1 MEESKE
7 KDTNDEKCARP
18 VLVIRMRPNSA
29 HISRKEWERG
39 VRISL
44 QFPAAAPDSMRAQA
58 WMPPAPLGENIST
71 VFLHQALEGL
81 LPS

>member
-7 KDTNDEKCARP
+7 KDTNYEKCARP

-39 VRISL
+39 ARIFL
-44 QFPAAAPDSMRAQA
+44 QFPAAAPDSMRAQV
-58 WMPPAPLGENIST
+58 WMPPAPLEENIST
-71 VFLHQALEGL
+71 VFLHQALGGL